1 MNLRNLWKAKQLEG
15 SRDILPRFVFRLV
28 WCTIGGCVFYQ
39 LWTSIV
45 KTDEMRPS
53 PMAIGLLA
61 IITVLV
67 IGGVVVDWLR
77 LKMRDREAKD
87 I

>member
-1 MNLRNLWKAKQLEG
+1 
-15 SRDILPRFVFRLV
+15 
-28 WCTIGGCVFYQ
+28 
-39 LWTSIV
+39 
-45 KTDEMRPS
+45 
-53 PMAIGLLA
+53 MAIGLLA